1 MTVKNTS
8 SKTGANIAE
17 LFDDVVNEV
26 TDRFQGPPSS
36 RPPPLTKPAG
46 APRLACCQPSSANVG
61 LALGAEDGP
70 GDEPPQPL
78 IKMGTGQ
85 EKGLFDGCC

>member
-46 APRLACCQPSSANVG
+46 APRLACRHRLTLG
-61 LALGAEDGP
+61 LRWA
-70 GDEPPQPL
+70 QR
-78 IKMGTGQ
+78 TGRVTSR
-85 EKGLFDGCC
+85 LNP

>member
-1 MTVKNTS
+1 MAARTATAEPLLHAQVCQEAGAVTVKNTS

-36 RPPPLTKPAG
+36 RLPQLTKAARSSKARLLPAVIG
-46 APRLACCQPSSANVG
+46 
-61 LALGAEDGP
+61 
-70 GDEPPQPL
+70 
-78 IKMGTGQ
+78 
-85 EKGLFDGCC
+85 

>member
-36 RPPPLTKPAG
+36 RPPPLTKPARSCE
-46 APRLACCQPSSANVG
+46 ARLLSSANVG

>member
-36 RPPPLTKPAG
+36 RLPQLTKA
-46 APRLACCQPSSANVG
+46 ARSSEARLLSAVIG
-61 LALGAEDGP
+61 
-70 GDEPPQPL
+70 
-78 IKMGTGQ
+78 
-85 EKGLFDGCC
+85 

>member
-1 MTVKNTS
+1 MAARTATAEPLLRAQVCQEAGAVTVKNTS

-36 RPPPLTKPAG
+36 RLPPLTKPARSSE
-46 APRLACCQPSSANVG
+46 ARLLSAVIG
-61 LALGAEDGP
+61 
-70 GDEPPQPL
+70 
-78 IKMGTGQ
+78 
-85 EKGLFDGCC
+85 

>member
-36 RPPPLTKPAG
+36 RLPPLTKPARSSE
-46 APRLACCQPSSANVG
+46 ARLLSAYIG
-61 LALGAEDGP
+61 
-70 GDEPPQPL
+70 
-78 IKMGTGQ
+78 
-85 EKGLFDGCC
+85 